1 MIEDERHII
10 RPYYYGYNG
19 YREGTSRENENNMSP
34 GSDRDML
41 SAKTSLEI
49 SKPKIGLNVY
59 EKDKNGSYILDDFG
73 QRILK
78 KKGSIYMEV
87 EIKAEKFDETNVNIY
102 EGQELPA
109 KKNREAKTF
118 LTLKDGEI
126 VALGGLQE
134 AQYDS
139 TTAKYNF
146 LSDIPYF
153 GEKFFTPKST
163 KFTPTE
169 LLIFI
174 KPTIIDPDDDD
185 IEKVVQR
192 IEDSSKQ
199 LNMDIK
205 QRTRPNYEPK
215 FKFLDGE
222 TKDLRDMNPYEEGT
236 SEPDNKSPIPVLF

>member
-1 MIEDERHII
+1 
-10 RPYYYGYNG
+10 
-19 YREGTSRENENNMSP
+19 
-34 GSDRDML
+34 
-41 SAKTSLEI
+41 
-49 SKPKIGLNVY
+49 
-59 EKDKNGSYILDDFG
+59 
-73 QRILK
+73 
-78 KKGSIYMEV
+78 MEV

-163 KFTPTE
+163 KYTPTE

-174 KPTIIDPDDDD
+174 KPTIIDPDDDNID
-185 IEKVVQR
+185 SVVKR
-192 IEDSSKQ
+192 IEENSNKINQDVK
-199 LNMDIK
+199 K
-205 QRTRPNYEPK
+205 RARTNYKPE

-222 TKDLRDMNPYEEGT
+222 SFDLRNMKPYEDKNYKQ
-236 SEPDNKSPIPVLF
+236 DNKSPIPVLF

>member
-1 MIEDERHII
+1 MVSHNSEKVHIMMRMKGASSHLTI
-10 RPYYYGYNG
+10 TTLTVLRKQYWRKRSNISG
-19 YREGTSRENENNMSP
+19 E
-34 GSDRDML
+34 DRDIL

-59 EKDKNGSYILDDFG
+59 KTDENGSFVLDNLG
-73 QRILK
+73 RRILE
-78 KKGSIYMEV
+78 KKGSIFMEV
-87 EIKAEKFDETNVNIY
+87 EIKAEKFDETNVNVY

-139 TTAKYNF
+139 TTAKYRF

-153 GEKFFTPKST
+153 GEKFFTPNST
-163 KFTPTE
+163 KYTPTE

-174 KPTIIDPDDDD
+174 KPTIVDPDDDNID
-185 IEKVVQR
+185 RVVNR
-192 IEDSSKQ
+192 IEESSDLINQK
-199 LNMDIK
+199 IK
-205 QRTRPNYEPK
+205 MRSRPIFNQSSS
-215 FKFLDGE
+215 FL
-222 TKDLRDMNPYEEGT
+222 MVNPT
-236 SEPDNKSPIPVLF
+236 I